1 MGRPGGGALLRSLGA
16 RGGEGVDAAELV
28 AALGLR
34 DRPERTPRVVAA
46 MIASADGRVAVQ
58 GRSVGLGHPADRA
71 LLRSLR
77 AGADAVLVGA
87 ATVRA
92 ERYANLLDA
101 DQAAAREAAG
111 LSARPVVAV
120 LSRSGD
126 VPWEVGLFAEPDSAV
141 AVYTGTGIEAPELAA
156 RVEVHEIAGLRE
168 VLAHLGEHHGARVVL
183 CEGGPRL
190 LHALVSEGLLDELL
204 LTVAPL
210 LAAGAAPAP
219 LEGAALDPPG
229 RLALIGVWRA
239 DDHAF
244 LHYRALR

>member
-168 VLAHLGEHHGARVVL
+168 VLAHLL